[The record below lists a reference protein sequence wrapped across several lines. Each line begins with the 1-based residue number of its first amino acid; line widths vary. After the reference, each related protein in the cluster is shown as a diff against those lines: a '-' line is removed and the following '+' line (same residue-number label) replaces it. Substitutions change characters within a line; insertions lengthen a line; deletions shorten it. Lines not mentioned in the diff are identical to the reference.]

1 MLNFPNRAGWGAFT
15 RVWPQAIADFF
26 ILFLFHGATHQEK
39 IYRKVLFS
47 SWGWVLALTLTGAAK
62 ITPFGEES
70 QKKKKY
76 IKYFYVK
83 IRNTVSLCT
92 FSSAWQTEVHGQ

>member
-26 ILFLFHGATHQEK
+26 ILFLGSFMGQPTRKKFTEK
-39 IYRKVLFS
+39 FIDLAE
-47 SWGWVLALTLTGAAK
+47 WGWGSVLALTLTHGAAK

-70 QKKKKY
+70 QKKKKIY
-76 IKYFYVK
+76 
-83 IRNTVSLCT
+83 
-92 FSSAWQTEVHGQ
+92 